1 MPDGLFGGITMGDK
15 EEDKGFVVRDKR
27 FSAEKEGEKE
37 SEPKKEEIRKEEPQK
52 KDASSR
58 EVPLPEIDF
67 ASFLLSISTSALIQL
82 GEIPDPAT
90 KQPVKQLPLA
100 QQTIDLIGMLKEKTK
115 GNLTPEEEKLI
126 DHLLFDLRMRYVKAA
141 G

>member
-1 MPDGLFGGITMGDK
+1 MGNR
-15 EEDKGFVVRDKR
+15 EEEKGFVVRDKR

-37 SEPKKEEIRKEEPQK
+37 SEPKKEETKKEEPK
-52 KDASSR
+52 R
-58 EVPLPEIDF
+58 EEATGRELPLPEIDF

-100 QQTIDLIGMLKEKTK
+100 KQTIDLIGMLKEKTK

-126 DHLLFDLRMRYVKAA
+126 DHLLYDLRMRYVKSAS
-141 G
+141 